1 MDRLQGDWLPKIKG
15 QDLLGLGEAMAWIF
29 PQRVGLGLLAL
40 PEVQCTL
47 RREEK
52 EGVCRDRARWP
63 GNKGLLS
70 PSPEFIYASG
80 P

>member
-15 QDLLGLGEAMAWIF
+15 QDLLGLGEAAARVL
-29 PQRVGLGLLAL
+29 PQWVGLGLLAL
-40 PEVQCTL
+40 PDVQGTL

-52 EGVCRDRARWP
+52 AGLCRDRARWP
-63 GNKGLLS
+63 GNKGVLS